1 MYDCNAGQPTQSNIM
16 YFINPT
22 GEKLFPM
29 IENTVID
36 TSICSALHIE
46 LDGLTLDN
54 YSFAS
59 ESGDSSTHTLHI
71 NTNDRNTAGIYSGER
86 K

>member
-1 MYDCNAGQPTQSNIM
+1 M

-22 GEKLFPM
+22 GEELFPM

-36 TSICSALHIE
+36 TSICSTLQIE
-46 LDGLTLDN
+46 LDGNTLDI
-54 YSFAS
+54 YGFAT
-59 ESGDSSTHTLHI
+59 EIGDSSTHSLRIWTSNLAI
-71 NTNDRNTAGIYSGER
+71 AGLYSGER